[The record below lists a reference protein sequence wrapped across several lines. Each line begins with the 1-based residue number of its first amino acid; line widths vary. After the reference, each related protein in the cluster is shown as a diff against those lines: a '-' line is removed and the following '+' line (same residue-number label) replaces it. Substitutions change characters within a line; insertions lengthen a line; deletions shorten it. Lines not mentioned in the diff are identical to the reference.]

1 MRGAAL
7 RRGLEGG
14 GEAGAEADGRA
25 QVCAGSRGLRG
36 VFGAMEGW
44 RRGEAA
50 RAWVW
55 VWSCAWAC
63 EVWDAQG
70 VVCDAVCERREE
82 ACGGEEVVMLRE
94 EVEASGAEG

>member
-1 MRGAAL
+1 MRCAAL

-14 GEAGAEADGRA
+14 GEAEAEAEGRA
-25 QVCAGSRGLRG
+25 QVCAGSRSLRG
-36 VFGAMEGW
+36 VFGAMEGR

-50 RAWVW
+50 RARAW
-55 VWSCAWAC
+55 AWAC

-70 VVCDAVCERREE
+70 VVCERREE

-94 EVEASGAEG
+94 EVEPSGAGG

>member
-14 GEAGAEADGRA
+14 GEAEAEADGRA

-50 RAWVW
+50 RARA
-55 VWSCAWAC
+55 CAWSC

-94 EVEASGAEG
+94 EVEASGAGG